1 MKYLSRCNGIPLPV
15 RLAAINFLCSL
26 ALYSSNIFMPL
37 YAEEHGASRFQIGLI
52 VSAWGIAYFVSS
64 FIFGRLSDRRGRLV
78 FIRLG
83 LGLAVVAYLLQIVA
97 RDPVLLLSVRA
108 MVGFCLGVS
117 SAAMMAYVFESEGQ
131 VGRFASYGSLGWLC
145 GCVVAIALRHFEA
158 LFAASSGASALAFV
172 LSLTLREE
180 GGQAVKVA
188 VFPLHLV
195 RSNIKVYLPFFL
207 RCLGAYAIWAI
218 FPLYVLEIGAS
229 RSWVAILDGIN
240 MAGQF
245 VLMRYVERFGTA
257 RIMAVGLL
265 ASVTAFVSYGFATH
279 YLQLIP
285 VEVVVAVSWSCLWV
299 GALSFLMRRSVER
312 GTAAGLLYS
321 ITYLSTGLGP
331 LIGGFVSSRWS
342 YQAVMFVGAGITC
355 AGLLLSL
362 VLPEGQPAAPVAPAE

>member
-37 YAEEHGASRFQIGLI
+37 YAEEHEASRFQIGLI

-108 MVGFCLGVS
+108 LVGFCLGVS

-158 LFAASSGASALAFV
+158 LFAASSGASALAFL

-188 VFPLHLV
+188 VFPLHLI

-207 RCLGAYAIWAI
+207 RCLGAYAIWTI

-240 MAGQF
+240 MAGPVRVDALRGALRHGQD
-245 VLMRYVERFGTA
+245 L
-257 RIMAVGLL
+257 AVGLL

-362 VLPEGQPAAPVAPAE
+362 VLPEGEPAAPVAPAE